1 MEIKAMVKNRLYP
14 VTYGMEGEKIRIT
27 VEDRT
32 YLVDAVCPADGFFS
46 LLINGRCYDAAIE
59 AVDNSYTVL
68 VQGRAGQVDFHD
80 PRVRKR
86 RPTDDLKRSIKEGRQ
101 SIHAP
106 MAGQLIR
113 LLVQPGDLVEDGQGL
128 VVLEA
133 MKMENELK
141 SQGVGK
147 VKKILVTT
155 GDVVEP
161 GQELLIIE

>member
-27 VEDRT
+27 IEDRD
-32 YLVDAVCPADGFFS
+32 YLVDAVCPADGFLS
-46 LLINGRCYDAAIE
+46 LLINGRCYNAAIE
-59 AVDNSYTVL
+59 GGDNRYTVL

-80 PRVRKR
+80 PRDR
-86 RPTDDLKRSIKEGRQ
+86 RPADDLKRSIKEGRQ

-147 VKKILVTT
+147 VKKIFVTT

>member
-27 VEDRT
+27 IEDRT

-59 AVDNSYTVL
+59 AGDNSYTVL
-68 VQGRAGQVDFHD
+68 VQGRAGQVDFLD
-80 PRVRKR
+80 PRDR
-86 RPTDDLKRSIKEGRQ
+86 RPADDLKRSIKEGRQ

-147 VKKILVTT
+147 VKKIFVTT

>member
-27 VEDRT
+27 IEDRD
-32 YLVDAVCPADGFFS
+32 YLVDAVSPADGFFS

-59 AVDNSYTVL
+59 AGDNSYTVL
-68 VQGRAGQVDFHD
+68 VEGRTGQVDFHD
-80 PRVRKR
+80 PRDR
-86 RPTDDLKRSIKEGRQ
+86 RPTDDLKRSIQEGRQ

-147 VKKILVTT
+147 VKKIFVTT

>member
-1 MEIKAMVKNRLYP
+1 MVKNRLYP

-27 VEDRT
+27 IEDRT

-46 LLINGRCYDAAIE
+46 LLINGRCHDAAIE
-59 AVDNSYTVL
+59 GGDNSYTVL
-68 VQGRAGQVDFHD
+68 VQGRADQVDFHD
-80 PRVRKR
+80 PRKR

-147 VKKILVTT
+147 VKKIFVTT
-155 GDVVEP
+155 GDVVKP